1 MQDIREAYVEIWI
14 DCTPKEDT
22 KRLTVWQSA
31 STTLVRTKALRTKNN
46 EVDSV
51 AEVQYHIVRHDLVS
65 KR

>member
-14 DCTPKEDT
+14 DCTPNEDT
-22 KRLTVWQSA
+22 KSLAVWQSA
-31 STTLVRTKALRTKNN
+31 STTLARTNALRTKNN

>member
-1 MQDIREAYVEIWI
+1 MEIWI
-14 DCTPKEDT
+14 DCTPNEDT
-22 KRLTVWQSA
+22 KRLAVWQRY

>member
-1 MQDIREAYVEIWI
+1 MEIWI
-14 DCTPKEDT
+14 DCTPNEDT
-22 KRLTVWQSA
+22 KRLAVWQSA
-31 STTLVRTKALRTKNN
+31 STTLVRTKALGTKSN

>member
-1 MQDIREAYVEIWI
+1 MEIWI
-14 DCTPKEDT
+14 ACTPNEDT
-22 KRLTVWQSA
+22 KRLAVWQSA
-31 STTLVRTKALRTKNN
+31 NTTLVRTKVLQTKDN